1 MMKRLRIAGLFV
13 ASLFLITHAFAATP
27 GEKPRLANTLG
38 PANAPVTIEFFSDL
52 QCPQCARYEPIVKS
66 VRAEFGDKTRLVIRH
81 FPLSGHEHAMLAACA
96 AEAAANQHK
105 FWEMVEALYKTQWM
119 WARAP
124 APRTVLLDQAKSVG
138 LDVDRFQKDLDDD
151 ALRERIGAD
160 QEHARAVGVK
170 TAPSVVI
177 NGYNL
182 PSSEFS
188 ENGFRTAIK
197 DALDKAA
204 ARPSATPEQAQD
216 KE

>member
-1 MMKRLRIAGLFV
+1 MKLLRMAGLFV
-13 ASLFLITHAFAATP
+13 VLLSVITSAFAAAP
-27 GEKPRLANTLG
+27 GEKIRPANALG
-38 PANAPVTIEFFSDL
+38 PADAPVTIEFFSDM
-52 QCPQCARYEPIVKS
+52 QCPQCARYEPMVKS
-66 VRAEFGDKTRLVIRH
+66 VRTEFGDKTRFVIRH

-124 APRTVLLDQAKSVG
+124 APRTIFMDQAKSVG
-138 LDVDRFQKDLDDD
+138 LDVDQFQKDLDDD

-182 PSSEFS
+182 PNSEFN
-188 ENGFRTAIK
+188 ENGFRAAIK
-197 DALDKAA
+197 DALAKAG
-204 ARPSATPEQAQD
+204 Q
-216 KE
+216 

>member
-1 MMKRLRIAGLFV
+1 MKLLRIAGLFV
-13 ASLFLITHAFAATP
+13 VSLSLITNVFAATP
-27 GEKPRLANTLG
+27 GEKARPANTLG
-38 PANAPVTIEFFSDL
+38 PADAPVTIEFFSDL
-52 QCPQCARYEPIVKS
+52 ECPQCARYEPIVKG

-124 APRTVLLDQAKSVG
+124 APRTILMDQAKSLG
-138 LDVDRFQKDLDDD
+138 LDLDKFQKDLDDE

-182 PSSEFS
+182 PNTEFN
-188 ENGFRTAIK
+188 ENGFRAAIK
-197 DALDKAA
+197 DALAKAG
-204 ARPSATPEQAQD
+204 Q
-216 KE
+216 